1 MFHSY
6 VWSQNLQH
14 SCKLPNHSNFYDA
27 KSTFFQNV
35 ESYTQLL
42 PRLLTASCI
51 QRPLIILLD
60 GIDQVK
66 SFSSKTIEWLPLKLP
81 DNIKLIVSV
90 TEDSEIHK
98 AIINKVNAESFVKM
112 PVLGEAE
119 AKGILMSSVMQ
130 YNHSVNSKIQDCV
143 LKSVQECT
151 LPLYSKVLAWQTSW
165 WADKE
170 HDIVPKG
177 HVNDQL
183 SLMLEELETI
193 LGVTQVQHAL
203 AIMTCTKHG
212 ITDSEMIDLLAFD
225 ETFHSTTTHGN

>member
-1 MFHSY
+1 M
-6 VWSQNLQH
+6 
-14 SCKLPNHSNFYDA
+14 
-27 KSTFFQNV
+27 
-35 ESYTQLL
+35 
-42 PRLLTASCI
+42 
-51 QRPLIILLD
+51 
-60 GIDQVK
+60 K
-66 SFSSKTIEWLPLKLP
+66 SFSSKTIEWLPTKLP

-98 AIINKVNAESFVKM
+98 DIVNQMETACFVKM

-165 WADKE
+165 WADE
-170 HDIVPKG
+170 DHDIVPKG
-177 HVNDQL
+177 DVDDQL
-183 SLMLEELETI
+183 SLMLEELEAI

-203 AIMTCTKHG
+203 ALMTCTKHG

-225 ETFHSTTTHGN
+225 ETFHNTTTYGNCQSRKRLFYIWGF

>member
-1 MFHSY
+1 M
-6 VWSQNLQH
+6 
-14 SCKLPNHSNFYDA
+14 
-27 KSTFFQNV
+27 
-35 ESYTQLL
+35 
-42 PRLLTASCI
+42 
-51 QRPLIILLD
+51 
-60 GIDQVK
+60 K
-66 SFSSKTIEWLPLKLP
+66 SFSSKAIDWLPTKLP

-90 TEDSEIHK
+90 TDDSDIHK
-98 AIINKVNAESFVKM
+98 AIVHKIDASKLVKM
-112 PVLGEAE
+112 PVLGDAE
-119 AKGILMSSVMQ
+119 AQGILMSSVMQ

-177 HVNDQL
+177 DVDDQI

-212 ITDSEMIDLLAFD
+212 ITDSEMIDLLAVD
-225 ETFHSTTTHGN
+225 ETFHSTTTYGN

>member
-1 MFHSY
+1 M
-6 VWSQNLQH
+6 
-14 SCKLPNHSNFYDA
+14 
-27 KSTFFQNV
+27 
-35 ESYTQLL
+35 
-42 PRLLTASCI
+42 
-51 QRPLIILLD
+51 ILVLD

-66 SFSSKTIEWLPLKLP
+66 SFSSKTLEWLPVKLP
-81 DNIKLIVSV
+81 DNIKLIMSVS
-90 TEDSEIHK
+90 EDSDMHK
-98 AIINKVNAESFVKM
+98 EMVKLIDSKSFIEM
-112 PVLGEAE
+112 PLLGETE

-170 HDIVPKG
+170 HDIIPKG

-203 AIMTCTKHG
+203 AIMTETKHG

-225 ETFHSTTTHGN
+225 EDFHSSTTHGRKN